1 MSHDKEQHVF
11 GFLLIEYVVEY
22 EHNFFNIIF
31 LNTHFFLSKQ
41 HKLVH
46 LRVSLPTENV
56 IQMLVFLYL
65 NGLPHEPPFRLTPSE
80 SDLILSFLGGHVPAE
95 FLFIFK
101 LHTTPLSCHC
111 RTCVIPL
118 QSVHPLASAQPQPY
132 SAFLPY
138 PPHPHAC

>member
-1 MSHDKEQHVF
+1 M
-11 GFLLIEYVVEY
+11 
-22 EHNFFNIIF
+22 
-31 LNTHFFLSKQ
+31 
-41 HKLVH
+41 H

-65 NGLPHEPPFRLTPSE
+65 NGLPHEPPFRLTHSE

-95 FLFIFK
+95 FLFFFK

-118 QSVHPLASAQPQPY
+118 QSVPHTSACLSTTTALFGFPSPPSAPPSLLTLPHDAFKSSSFPY
-132 SAFLPY
+132 VSQARNIQLGLYLPFKMQL
-138 PPHPHAC
+138 